1 MSLPMSDVHQRPQQ
15 SLNKTELL
23 IRGKLFDQMTR
34 NVMKMETKLH
44 DCQKVFADALST
56 MWNNHRQLVQGKGMP
71 TTLSNLIQRR
81 LTNIVDRWRD
91 IYMFRLL
98 YERANTQ
105 LEADGSGTRILFT
118 NR

>member
-1 MSLPMSDVHQRPQQ
+1 MHQRPQQ
-15 SLNKTELL
+15 TLNKTELL

-34 NVMKMETKLH
+34 NVMKMGTKLH
-44 DCQKVFADALST
+44 DCQKVFADELST

-91 IYMFRLL
+91 IYIFRLL
-98 YERANTQ
+98 YHV
-105 LEADGSGTRILFT
+105 EAPYGDCEALQKTASTSTSNPI
-118 NR
+118 NQ